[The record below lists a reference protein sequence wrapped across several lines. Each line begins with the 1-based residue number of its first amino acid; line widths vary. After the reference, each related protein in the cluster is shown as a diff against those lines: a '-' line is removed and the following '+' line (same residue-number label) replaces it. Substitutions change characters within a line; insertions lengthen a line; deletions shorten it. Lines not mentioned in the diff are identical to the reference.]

1 VFEMRF
7 GNIKLPKR
15 CMDVYDNPMKSM
27 QLVHDERRFKRF
39 RWSMATNKGLTK
51 GSILL

>member
-1 VFEMRF
+1 MRF

-27 QLVHDERRFKRF
+27 QLVQMMKDVSNALDGA
-39 RWSMATNKGLTK
+39 WQPTK
-51 GSILL
+51 VLPKAPFF